1 MSGPAGA
8 LGKPGAGG
16 AEVASWNTERLQQ
29 QRGGSAPKDDRQD
42 HLHLHLFHSPLTV
55 TQASWPAA
63 KLSLKT
69 GGVCNVSEHLHP
81 R

>member
-16 AEVASWNTERLQQ
+16 EELALWNRERLQQ
-29 QRGGSAPKDDRQD
+29 QRGGSAPKADGQ
-42 HLHLHLFHSPLTV
+42 HHLHLFYSPLTA
-55 TQASWPAA
+55 TRASWPAA
-63 KLSLKT
+63 KVSLKT
-69 GGVCNVSEHLHP
+69 GGACNVSEHLHP